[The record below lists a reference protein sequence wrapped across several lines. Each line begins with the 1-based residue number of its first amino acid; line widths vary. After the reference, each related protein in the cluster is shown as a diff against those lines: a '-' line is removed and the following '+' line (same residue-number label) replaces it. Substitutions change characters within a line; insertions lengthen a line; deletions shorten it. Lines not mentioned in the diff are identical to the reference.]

1 MTSATR
7 QYRRRLSTQP
17 ATLHNEQLEPRQ
29 LMAAVAD
36 GHTECQSEH
45 TSDMSVQSFTEIA
58 SKVFGDSG
66 ASGLGGK
73 EQSAKLGVNI
83 GKIPLDEMMDHLGDR
98 GIRPDLSEL
107 VKGVQNLLGR
117 PGARAG
123 FPGIDQSGELNP
135 NDILGGNRDKIR
147 DLLDSRGSNGLFR
160 PGERTYQGDSQR
172 DWSAA
177 GSMIPGASTAA
188 RKLQSQASTGCGT
201 GGAVGLVGSTLATI
215 PHPAAKVAGWSLVG
229 VGATILVVVCDDVFD
244 LFDDQDQSGSTDDS
258 TPASTETSSNSR
270 ESSSSDP
277 APEST
282 ESSQPRATSEEG
294 GVIRVADE
302 EGNIEGYVVQ
312 GPVDMDLTDQT
323 PVDMRFTFANEDV
336 GDGGQPNEENGW
348 GGVPDVVMGDGK
360 LEFRKPREGVYD
372 LTKAEMLSRLKP
384 RERAFSID
392 AVINPVPDEVGTAS
406 NVSHQISEQAGLT
419 PPIPTDGT
427 WNTFGAGSAVSERA
441 GYTPPIPVWSAFGT
455 DKA

>member
-7 QYRRRLSTQP
+7 QYRRLLPTQP
-17 ATLHNEQLEPRQ
+17 TTLHNEQLEPRQ

-45 TSDMSVQSFTEIA
+45 TSDMSVQSFTEMT

-73 EQSAKLGVNI
+73 EQSAKPGVNI
-83 GKIPLDEMMDHLGDR
+83 GKIPLDEMMDHLGGR
-98 GIRPDLSEL
+98 GIRPDFSEL

-123 FPGIDQSGELNP
+123 FPGIGQTGELDP
-135 NDILGGNRDKIR
+135 NDIFGGNRDKIR

-177 GSMIPGASTAA
+177 GSMIPGASTSA
-188 RKLQSQASTGCGT
+188 RMLQSQASSSCGT
-201 GGAVGLVGSTLATI
+201 GGALGLVGGYVANF
-215 PHPAAKVAGWSLVG
+215 PHPAAKVTGGILVG
-229 VGATILVVVCDDVFD
+229 VGAIILWVDCDN
-244 LFDDQDQSGSTDDS
+244 QDQSQ
-258 TPASTETSSNSR
+258 STEDSSA
-270 ESSSSDP
+270 ESSTEPRDAGLP
-277 APEST
+277 GGAGEHGNADESEVIVLDEIVIGPT
-282 ESSQPRATSEEG
+282 QPVLVSEEL
-294 GVIRVADE
+294 DE
-302 EGNIEGYVVQ
+302 NGNVVH
-312 GPVDMDLTDQT
+312 M
-323 PVDMRFTFANEDV
+323 TFAFPEEPSGTG
-336 GDGGQPNEENGW
+336 GDDGQPNEENGW

-406 NVSHQISEQAGLT
+406 NVSHQISEQAGFT

>member
-17 ATLHNEQLEPRQ
+17 TTLHNEQLEPRQ

-45 TSDMSVQSFTEIA
+45 TSDMSVQSFTEMT
-58 SKVFGDSG
+58 SRVFGDSG

-73 EQSAKLGVNI
+73 EQSAKPGVNI
-83 GKIPLDEMMDHLGDR
+83 GKIPLDEMMDHLGGR
-98 GIRPDLSEL
+98 GIRPDFSEL

-123 FPGIDQSGELNP
+123 FPGIGQTGELNP

-188 RKLQSQASTGCGT
+188 RRLQSQASVGCGF
-201 GGAVGLVGSTLATI
+201 GAGLVVVGQTLQKI
-215 PHPAAKVAGWSLVG
+215 PHPYARVAGAGLT
-229 VGATILVVVCDDVFD
+229 GAGAGILLVCDFV
-244 LFDDQDQSGSTDDS
+244 DDQDQSDSTDDS

-282 ESSQPRATSEEG
+282 ESSQPRATSEEE
-294 GVIRVADE
+294 GVIHVADE

-312 GPVDMDLTDQT
+312 GPVDMDFTGQG
-323 PVDMRFTFANEDV
+323 PVDMQFTFANEDV

-360 LEFRKPREGVYD
+360 LEFRKPSEGVYD
-372 LTKAEMLSRLKP
+372 LAKAEMLSRLKP

-406 NVSHQISEQAGLT
+406 NVSHQISEQAGFT

>member
-7 QYRRRLSTQP
+7 QYRRRLSTQQT
-17 ATLHNEQLEPRQ
+17 TLHNEQLEPRH

-36 GHTECQSEH
+36 GCTECQSEH
-45 TSDMSVQSFTEIA
+45 TNDMSVQSFTEIA

-73 EQSAKLGVNI
+73 EQSAKPGVNI

-98 GIRPDLSEL
+98 GIRPDFSEL

-123 FPGIDQSGELNP
+123 FPGIGQTGELDP
-135 NDILGGNRDKIR
+135 NDIFGGNRDKIR

-188 RKLQSQASTGCGT
+188 RMLQSQASSSCGT
-201 GGAVGLVGSTLATI
+201 GAAVMGVGGYVATF
-215 PHPAAKVAGWSLVG
+215 PHPAAKVAGGILVG
-229 VGATILVVVCDDVFD
+229 VGAILSVDCDN
-244 LFDDQDQSGSTDDS
+244 QDQSQ
-258 TPASTETSSNSR
+258 STEDSSA
-270 ESSSSDP
+270 ESSTEPRDAGLP
-277 APEST
+277 GGAGEHGNADESEVIVLDEIVIGPT
-282 ESSQPRATSEEG
+282 QPVLVSEEL
-294 GVIRVADE
+294 DE
-302 EGNIEGYVVQ
+302 NGNVVH
-312 GPVDMDLTDQT
+312 M
-323 PVDMRFTFANEDV
+323 TFAFPEEPSGTG
-336 GDGGQPNEENGW
+336 GDDGQPNEENGW

-392 AVINPVPDEVGTAS
+392 AVINPVPDEVGAAS
-406 NVSHQISEQAGLT
+406 NVSHQISEQAGFT

-455 DKA
+455 DKVQ

>member
-17 ATLHNEQLEPRQ
+17 TTLHNEQLEPRQ

-45 TSDMSVQSFTEIA
+45 TSDMSVQSFTEMT
-58 SKVFGDSG
+58 SRVFGDSG

-73 EQSAKLGVNI
+73 EQSAKPGVNI

-98 GIRPDLSEL
+98 GIRPDFSEL

-188 RKLQSQASTGCGT
+188 RRLQSQASTGCGT
-201 GGAVGLVGSTLATI
+201 GAAVGLVGSYVATF
-215 PHPAAKVAGWSLVG
+215 PYPAAKVAGGILVG
-229 VGATILVVVCDDVFD
+229 VGAMLSVDCDN
-244 LFDDQDQSGSTDDS
+244 QDQSQ
-258 TPASTETSSNSR
+258 STEDSSA
-270 ESSSSDP
+270 ESSTEPRDAGLP
-277 APEST
+277 GGAGEHGNADESEVIVLDEIVIGPT
-282 ESSQPRATSEEG
+282 QPVLVSEEL
-294 GVIRVADE
+294 DE
-302 EGNIEGYVVQ
+302 NGNVVH
-312 GPVDMDLTDQT
+312 M
-323 PVDMRFTFANEDV
+323 TFAFPEEPSGTG
-336 GDGGQPNEENGW
+336 GDDGQPNEENGW

>member
-17 ATLHNEQLEPRQ
+17 TTLHNEQLEPRQ

-45 TSDMSVQSFTEIA
+45 TSDMSVQSFTEMT
-58 SKVFGDSG
+58 SRVFGDSG

-73 EQSAKLGVNI
+73 EQSAKPGVNI

-98 GIRPDLSEL
+98 GIRPDFSEL

-123 FPGIDQSGELNP
+123 FPGIGQTGELDP
-135 NDILGGNRDKIR
+135 NDIFGGNRDKIR

-188 RKLQSQASTGCGT
+188 RKLQSQASVGCSTGAGL
-201 GGAVGLVGSTLATI
+201 AVLGNVLQKY
-215 PHPAAKVAGWSLVG
+215 PHPYAQVAGAALI
-229 VGATILVVVCDDVFD
+229 GAGAGILLVCDFV
-244 LFDDQDQSGSTDDS
+244 DDQDQSDSTDDS

-282 ESSQPRATSEEG
+282 ESSQPVLVSEEL
-294 GVIRVADE
+294 DE
-302 EGNIEGYVVQ
+302 NGNVVH
-312 GPVDMDLTDQT
+312 M
-323 PVDMRFTFANEDV
+323 TFAFPEEPSGTG
-336 GDGGQPNEENGW
+336 GDDGQPNEENGW

-392 AVINPVPDEVGTAS
+392 AVINPVPDEVGAAS
-406 NVSHQISEQAGLT
+406 NVSHQISEQAGFT

>member
-1 MTSATR
+1 
-7 QYRRRLSTQP
+7 
-17 ATLHNEQLEPRQ
+17 
-29 LMAAVAD
+29 MAAVAD
-36 GHTECQSEH
+36 GCTECQSEH

-73 EQSAKLGVNI
+73 EQSAKPGVNI

-98 GIRPDLSEL
+98 GIRPDFSEL
-107 VKGVQNLLGR
+107 VKGVQNLFGQ

-123 FPGIDQSGELNP
+123 FPGIDQTGELNP

-160 PGERTYQGDSQR
+160 LGERTYQGDSQR

-201 GGAVGLVGSTLATI
+201 
-215 PHPAAKVAGWSLVG
+215 AAIVFG
-229 VGATILVVVCDDVFD
+229 VGTRMSQAPNPYVKGAGFVLMGVGGTMAVVICDDVFD

-258 TPASTETSSNSR
+258 TPASTETSSDSR

-282 ESSQPRATSEEG
+282 ESSQPGATSEG
-294 GVIRVADE
+294 GVAVLD
-302 EGNIEGYVVQ
+302 EGNVVAEELDEN
-312 GPVDMDLTDQT
+312 GNVVHM
-323 PVDMRFTFANEDV
+323 TFAFPEEPSGTG
-336 GDGGQPNEENGW
+336 GDDGQPNEENGW

-372 LTKAEMLSRLKP
+372 LTKAEMLNRLKP

-427 WNTFGAGSAVSERA
+427 WNTFGTGSAVSERA

>member
-17 ATLHNEQLEPRQ
+17 TTLHNEQLEPRQ

-45 TSDMSVQSFTEIA
+45 TSDMSVQSFTEMT
-58 SKVFGDSG
+58 SRVFGDSG

-73 EQSAKLGVNI
+73 EQSAKPGVNI
-83 GKIPLDEMMDHLGDR
+83 GKIPLDEMMDHLGGR
-98 GIRPDLSEL
+98 GIRPDFSEL

-123 FPGIDQSGELNP
+123 FPGIGQTGKLDP
-135 NDILGGNRDKIR
+135 NDIFGGNRDKIR
-147 DLLDSRGSNGLFR
+147 DLLDSNGLFR

-188 RKLQSQASTGCGT
+188 RRLQSQASNFCATAAVVFGT
-201 GGAVGLVGSTLATI
+201 GARMSRAPHPYVKGAGFALMAVGGTI
-215 PHPAAKVAGWSLVG
+215 G
-229 VGATILVVVCDDVFD
+229 VVFCDDVFD
-244 LFDDQDQSGSTDDS
+244 VFDDQDQSGSTDDSTPASTEPSSEDDS

-282 ESSQPRATSEEG
+282 ESSQPVLVSEEL
-294 GVIRVADE
+294 DE
-302 EGNIEGYVVQ
+302 NGNVVH
-312 GPVDMDLTDQT
+312 M
-323 PVDMRFTFANEDV
+323 TFAFPEEPSGTG
-336 GDGGQPNEENGW
+336 GDDGQPNEENEW

-360 LEFRKPREGVYD
+360 LEFRKPSEGVYD

-392 AVINPVPDEVGTAS
+392 AVIQPIPDEEGAAS
-406 NVSHQISEQAGLT
+406 NVSHQISEQAGFT

>member
-7 QYRRRLSTQP
+7 QYRRRLSTQTT
-17 ATLHNEQLEPRQ
+17 TLHNEQLEPRQ

-45 TSDMSVQSFTEIA
+45 TSDMSVQSFTEVA

-73 EQSAKLGVNI
+73 EQSAKPGVNI

-98 GIRPDLSEL
+98 GIRPDFSEL

-188 RKLQSQASTGCGT
+188 RRLQSQASVGCGF
-201 GGAVGLVGSTLATI
+201 GAGLVVVGQTLQKI
-215 PHPAAKVAGWSLVG
+215 PHPYARVAGAGLT
-229 VGATILVVVCDDVFD
+229 GAGAGILLGCDFV
-244 LFDDQDQSGSTDDS
+244 DDQDQSDSTDDSTPASSEDDS

-282 ESSQPRATSEEG
+282 ESSQPVLVSEEL
-294 GVIRVADE
+294 DE
-302 EGNIEGYVVQ
+302 NGNVVH
-312 GPVDMDLTDQT
+312 M
-323 PVDMRFTFANEDV
+323 TFAFPEEPSGTG
-336 GDGGQPNEENGW
+336 GDDGQPNEENGW

-360 LEFRKPREGVYD
+360 LEFRKPSEGVYD

-392 AVINPVPDEVGTAS
+392 AVINPVPDEVGAAS
-406 NVSHQISEQAGLT
+406 NVSHQISEQAGFT

>member
-7 QYRRRLSTQP
+7 QYRRRLLTQP
-17 ATLHNEQLEPRQ
+17 TTLHNEHLEPRH

-36 GHTECQSEH
+36 GCTERQSEH
-45 TSDMSVQSFTEIA
+45 TSDMSAQSFTEMA

-73 EQSAKLGVNI
+73 EQSAKPGVNI
-83 GKIPLDEMMDHLGDR
+83 GKIPLDEIIDHLGGR
-98 GIRPDLSEL
+98 GIRPDFSEL

-123 FPGIDQSGELNP
+123 FPGIGQTGELDP
-135 NDILGGNRDKIR
+135 NDIFGGNRDKIR

-188 RKLQSQASTGCGT
+188 RKLQSQASDFC
-201 GGAVGLVGSTLATI
+201 AT
-215 PHPAAKVAGWSLVG
+215 AGFVFG
-229 VGATILVVVCDDVFD
+229 VGARMSSAPHPVVKGAGFGLMAVGGAIGVVGCDDVFD
-244 LFDDQDQSGSTDDS
+244 LFDDHDQSQSTEDSSAESSTDPRDAGLPS
-258 TPASTETSSNSR
+258 GAGEHGNVD
-270 ESSSSDP
+270 ESEVIVLDEIVIGP
-277 APEST
+277 T
-282 ESSQPRATSEEG
+282 QPVLISEEL
-294 GVIRVADE
+294 DE
-302 EGNIEGYVVQ
+302 NGNVVH
-312 GPVDMDLTDQT
+312 M
-323 PVDMRFTFANEDV
+323 TFAFPKEPSGTG
-336 GDGGQPNEENGW
+336 GDDGQPNEENGW
-348 GGVPDVVMGDGK
+348 RGVPDVAMGDGK

-392 AVINPVPDEVGTAS
+392 AVINPVPDEVGAAS
-406 NVSHQISEQAGLT
+406 NVSYQISEQAGLT

-455 DKA
+455 DKVQ

>member
-17 ATLHNEQLEPRQ
+17 TTLHNEQLEPRQ

-45 TSDMSVQSFTEIA
+45 TSDMSVQSFTEMT
-58 SKVFGDSG
+58 SRVFGDSG

-73 EQSAKLGVNI
+73 EQSAKPGVNI

-98 GIRPDLSEL
+98 GIRPDFSEL

-123 FPGIDQSGELNP
+123 FPGIGQTGELDP
-135 NDILGGNRDKIR
+135 NDIFGGNRDKIR

-188 RKLQSQASTGCGT
+188 RKLQSQASDFC
-201 GGAVGLVGSTLATI
+201 AT
-215 PHPAAKVAGWSLVG
+215 AGFVFG
-229 VGATILVVVCDDVFD
+229 VGARMSSAPHPVVKGAGFGLMAVGGAIGVVGCDDV
-244 LFDDQDQSGSTDDS
+244 FDDQDQSDSTDDS

-282 ESSQPRATSEEG
+282 ESSQPVLVSEEL
-294 GVIRVADE
+294 DE
-302 EGNIEGYVVQ
+302 NGNVVH
-312 GPVDMDLTDQT
+312 M
-323 PVDMRFTFANEDV
+323 TFAFPEEPSGTG
-336 GDGGQPNEENGW
+336 GDDGQPNEENGW

-360 LEFRKPREGVYD
+360 LEFRKPSEGVYD

-392 AVINPVPDEVGTAS
+392 AVINPVPDEVGAAS
-406 NVSHQISEQAGLT
+406 NVSHQISEQAGFT

>member
-7 QYRRRLSTQP
+7 QYRRRLSTQQT
-17 ATLHNEQLEPRQ
+17 TLHNEQLEPRH

-36 GHTECQSEH
+36 GCTECQSEH
-45 TSDMSVQSFTEIA
+45 TNDMSVQSFTEIA

-73 EQSAKLGVNI
+73 EQSAKPGVNI

-98 GIRPDLSEL
+98 GIRPDFSEL

-123 FPGIDQSGELNP
+123 FPGIGQTGELDP
-135 NDILGGNRDKIR
+135 NDIFGGNRDKIR

-188 RKLQSQASTGCGT
+188 RMLQSQASSSCGT
-201 GGAVGLVGSTLATI
+201 GAAVMGVGGYVATF
-215 PHPAAKVAGWSLVG
+215 PHPAAKVAGGILVG
-229 VGATILVVVCDDVFD
+229 VGAILSVDCDN
-244 LFDDQDQSGSTDDS
+244 QDQSQ
-258 TPASTETSSNSR
+258 STEDSSA
-270 ESSSSDP
+270 ESSTEPRDAGLP
-277 APEST
+277 GGAGEHGNADESEVIVLDEIVIGPT
-282 ESSQPRATSEEG
+282 QPVLVSEEL
-294 GVIRVADE
+294 DE
-302 EGNIEGYVVQ
+302 NGNVVH
-312 GPVDMDLTDQT
+312 M
-323 PVDMRFTFANEDV
+323 TFAFPEEPSGTG
-336 GDGGQPNEENGW
+336 GDDGQPNEENGW

-360 LEFRKPREGVYD
+360 LEFRKPREGFYD

-392 AVINPVPDEVGTAS
+392 AVINPVPDEVGAAS

-427 WNTFGAGSAVSERA
+427 WNTVGAGSAVSERA

>member
-17 ATLHNEQLEPRQ
+17 TTLHNEQLEPRH

-36 GHTECQSEH
+36 GCTECQSEH

-73 EQSAKLGVNI
+73 EQSAKPGVNI

-98 GIRPDLSEL
+98 GIRPDFSEL

-123 FPGIDQSGELNP
+123 FPGIGQTGELNP

-188 RKLQSQASTGCGT
+188 RRLQSQASTGCGT
-201 GGAVGLVGSTLATI
+201 GAAVGLVGSYVATF
-215 PHPAAKVAGWSLVG
+215 PHPAAKVAGGILVG
-229 VGATILVVVCDDVFD
+229 VGAILSVDCDN
-244 LFDDQDQSGSTDDS
+244 QDQSQ
-258 TPASTETSSNSR
+258 STEDSSA
-270 ESSSSDP
+270 ESS
-277 APEST
+277 T
-282 ESSQPRATSEEG
+282 EPRDAGLPGGAGEHGNADELEVIVLDEIVIGPTQPVLVSEE
-294 GVIRVADE
+294 VDE
-302 EGNIEGYVVQ
+302 NGNVVH
-312 GPVDMDLTDQT
+312 M
-323 PVDMRFTFANEDV
+323 TFAFPEEPSGTG
-336 GDGGQPNEENGW
+336 GDDGQPNEENGW

-392 AVINPVPDEVGTAS
+392 AVINPVPDEVGAAS
-406 NVSHQISEQAGLT
+406 NVSHQISEQAGFT

>member
-7 QYRRRLSTQP
+7 PYRRRLSTQP
-17 ATLHNEQLEPRQ
+17 TTLHNEHLEPRH

-36 GHTECQSEH
+36 CYTECQSEH
-45 TSDMSVQSFTEIA
+45 TSDMSVQSFTEMT
-58 SKVFGDSG
+58 SRVFGDSG

-73 EQSAKLGVNI
+73 EQSAKPGVNI
-83 GKIPLDEMMDHLGDR
+83 GKIPLDEMMDHLGGR
-98 GIRPDLSEL
+98 GIRPDFSEL
-107 VKGVQNLLGR
+107 LKGVQNLLGR

-123 FPGIDQSGELNP
+123 FPGIDQTGELNP
-135 NDILGGNRDKIR
+135 NDILGGNRDKIGE
-147 DLLDSRGSNGLFR
+147 LLDSRGSNGLFR
-160 PGERTYQGDSQR
+160 PGERTYQGDSQM

-177 GSMIPGASTAA
+177 GLMIPGASTAA
-188 RKLQSQASTGCGT
+188 RKLQSQASVTVCSTGN
-201 GGAVGLVGSTLATI
+201 AMGLVGAAMSQA
-215 PHPAAKVAGWSLVG
+215 PHPYVKTAGYTLVG
-229 VGATILVVVCDDVFD
+229 IGATLVLFGCDDSSD
-244 LFDDQDQSGSTDDS
+244 EDQSGSTDDS
-258 TPASTETSSNSR
+258 TPESTETSSDSR

-282 ESSQPRATSEEG
+282 GSSQPRAASEEG
-294 GVIRVADE
+294 VVMLDEDNVVAEEMDE
-302 EGNIEGYVVQ
+302 NGNVLH
-312 GPVDMDLTDQT
+312 M
-323 PVDMRFTFANEDV
+323 TFAFPDEPTGTG
-336 GDGGQPNEENGW
+336 GDDGQPNEENGW

-360 LEFRKPREGVYD
+360 LEFRKPRQGFYD
-372 LTKAEMLSRLKP
+372 LTKAEMLSRLKL

-392 AVINPVPDEVGTAS
+392 AVINPVPDEVGAAS
-406 NVSHQISEQAGLT
+406 NVSYQISEQAGLT

>member
-17 ATLHNEQLEPRQ
+17 TTLHNEQLEPRQ

-45 TSDMSVQSFTEIA
+45 TSDMSVQSFTEMT
-58 SKVFGDSG
+58 SRVFGDSG

-73 EQSAKLGVNI
+73 EQSAKPGVNI
-83 GKIPLDEMMDHLGDR
+83 GKIPLDEMMDHLGGR
-98 GIRPDLSEL
+98 GIRPDFSEL
-107 VKGVQNLLGR
+107 VKGVQNLIGR

-123 FPGIDQSGELNP
+123 FPGIGQTGELDP
-135 NDILGGNRDKIR
+135 NDIFGGNRDKIR

-188 RKLQSQASTGCGT
+188 RKLQSQASSFCGT
-201 GGAVGLVGSTLATI
+201 
-215 PHPAAKVAGWSLVG
+215 AGFVFG
-229 VGATILVVVCDDVFD
+229 VGARMSSAPHPVVKGAGFGLMAIGGTIAVVGCDDVFD

-258 TPASTETSSNSR
+258 TPASTETSSDSR
-270 ESSSSDP
+270 ENSSSDP

-282 ESSQPRATSEEG
+282 ESSQPVLVSEEL
-294 GVIRVADE
+294 DE
-302 EGNIEGYVVQ
+302 NGNVVH
-312 GPVDMDLTDQT
+312 M
-323 PVDMRFTFANEDV
+323 TFAFPEEPSGTG
-336 GDGGQPNEENGW
+336 GDDGQPNEENGW

-360 LEFRKPREGVYD
+360 LEFRKPREGFYD

-392 AVINPVPDEVGTAS
+392 AVINPVPDEVGAAS

-441 GYTPPIPVWSAFGT
+441 GYMPPIPVWSAFGT

>member
-17 ATLHNEQLEPRQ
+17 TTLHNEQLEPRQ

-45 TSDMSVQSFTEIA
+45 TSDMSVQSFTEMT
-58 SKVFGDSG
+58 SRVFGDSG

-73 EQSAKLGVNI
+73 EQSAKPGVNI

-98 GIRPDLSEL
+98 GIRPDFSEL

-123 FPGIDQSGELNP
+123 FPGIGQTGELDP

-188 RKLQSQASTGCGT
+188 RKLQSQASNYCGT
-201 GGAVGLVGSTLATI
+201 GAALVGAGMWLSGNV
-215 PHPAAKVAGWSLVG
+215 PHPAAKVAGGLLVG
-229 VGATILVVVCDDVFD
+229 TGVSILHFVCDA
-244 LFDDQDQSGSTDDS
+244 DDQDQSDSTDDS

-282 ESSQPRATSEEG
+282 ESSQPRATSEEE
-294 GVIRVADE
+294 GVIHVADE

-312 GPVDMDLTDQT
+312 GPVDMDFTGQA
-323 PVDMRFTFANEDV
+323 PVDMQFTFANEDV

-360 LEFRKPREGVYD
+360 LEFRKPSEGVYD

-392 AVINPVPDEVGTAS
+392 AVINPVPDEVGAAS
-406 NVSHQISEQAGLT
+406 NVSHQISEQAGFT